1 MAVAPV
7 GAASP
12 SPVCMLDDLLNACRQ
27 NDLERV
33 RSLVAADPTLL
44 LRQAPS
50 GETPLLAALYSK
62 SGETASWLTEQSW
75 PRTVFE
81 AAAVDDLIR
90 LQDLLDS
97 DPQLADTCSADG
109 WSPLHL
115 AAFFGAQRAAAFLL
129 ARGANHRFLSKNS
142 MANTP
147 LHAALAA
154 KSLPLTELLLE
165 AGADP
170 TISAAGYSPLA
181 LAEGNGF
188 EAGAALVR
196 GALLQWGAM

>member
-1 MAVAPV
+1 MF
-7 GAASP
+7 
-12 SPVCMLDDLLNACRQ
+12 DDLLDACRR

-33 RSLVAADPTLL
+33 SSLVAADPTML

-50 GETPLLAALYSK
+50 GETPLLTAVYAG
-62 SGETASWLTEQSW
+62 SGETVRWLSGQSW
-75 PRTVFE
+75 PRNAFE
-81 AAAVDDLIR
+81 AAAVDDVDR
-90 LQDLLDS
+90 PQDLLDS
-97 DPQLADTCSADG
+97 DPLIADTRSVDG

-115 AAFFGAQRAAAFLL
+115 AAFFGARRAAALLL
-129 ARGANHRFLSKNS
+129 ARGADHRLLSRNH

-154 KSLPLTELLLE
+154 KSLPLTELLLS

-170 TISAAGYSPLA
+170 STPAAGYTPLA
-181 LAEGNGF
+181 IAEGNGF

-196 GALLQWGAM
+196 TALHARGIQ

>member
-1 MAVAPV
+1 
-7 GAASP
+7 
-12 SPVCMLDDLLNACRQ
+12 
-27 NDLERV
+27 LERV

-50 GETPLLAALYSK
+50 GETPLLTALYAK
-62 SGETASWLTEQSW
+62 SGETACWLTGQSW

-81 AAAVDDLIR
+81 AAAVDDVAR
-90 LQDLLDS
+90 LTELLDS
-97 DPQLADTCSADG
+97 DPQVADTCSADG

-115 AAFFGAQRAAAFLL
+115 AAFFGAHRTAALLL
-129 ARGANHRFLSKNS
+129 ARGASHQLLSRNS
-142 MANTP
+142 MAKTP

-154 KSLPLTELLLE
+154 KSLPLAELLLE

-170 TISAAGYSPLA
+170 TVSAAGFTPLA
-181 LAEGNGF
+181 IAEGNGF

-196 GALLQWGAM
+196 TALKQRGAM

>member
-1 MAVAPV
+1 
-7 GAASP
+7 
-12 SPVCMLDDLLNACRQ
+12 MLDDLLDACRR

-33 RSLVAADPTLL
+33 RSLVTADPTLL
-44 LRQAPS
+44 LRQSPS
-50 GETPLLAALYSK
+50 GESPLLAALYAR
-62 SGETASWLTEQSW
+62 SGETACWLTGQSW

-81 AAAVDDLIR
+81 AAAVDDVGR
-90 LQDLLDS
+90 LTDLLVS
-97 DPQLADTCSADG
+97 DPKAADTYSADG

-115 AAFFGAQRAAAFLL
+115 AAFFGARRAAEFLL
-129 ARGANHRFLSKNS
+129 AHGADHRLLSRNH

-154 KSLPLTELLLE
+154 KHLPLTELLLE

-170 TISAAGYSPLA
+170 STLAAGHTPLA

-188 EAGAALVR
+188 SEGAAFIRQALAAR
-196 GALLQWGAM
+196 GDV

>member
-1 MAVAPV
+1 
-7 GAASP
+7 
-12 SPVCMLDDLLNACRQ
+12 MLDDLLNACRR

-44 LRQAPS
+44 MRQAPS
-50 GETPLLAALYSK
+50 GETPLLAALYAK
-62 SGETASWLTEQSW
+62 SGETACWLTGQSW
-75 PRTVFE
+75 PRSAFE
-81 AAAVDDLIR
+81 AAAVDDVAR
-90 LQDLLDS
+90 LKELLDT
-97 DPQLADTCSADG
+97 DPQVADTFSADG

-115 AAFFGAQRAAAFLL
+115 AAFFGAHRAAAFLL
-129 ARGANHRFLSKNS
+129 ARGASHQLLSTNS

-154 KSLPLTELLLE
+154 KRLPLTELLLG

-170 TISAAGYSPLA
+170 TISAAGFTPLA
-181 LAEGNGF
+181 IAEASSF

-196 GALLQWGAM
+196 AALLKRGAQ